1 MSYRIKMNK
10 GDNSGFP
17 RGYDQGPEENEGQE
31 YIIKFDTE
39 GNVGKFVYPEVV
51 KLDTRTPNG
60 F

>member
-1 MSYRIKMNK
+1 MNK
-10 GDNSGFP
+10 GENSVLP

-51 KLDTRTPNG
+51 RLDARNPNG

>member
-10 GDNSGFP
+10 GDNSGLP

-39 GNVGKFVYPEVV
+39 GNVCKFVYPEVV
-51 KLDTRTPNG
+51 KLDTRSPNG